1 MTNYGIIGCGMM
13 GHEHL
18 SNIALLDGTNIAAI
32 YEPDREMAASAFKAA
47 PNAIMTTSIEHLLSV
62 SNLDCLVIASPNHC
76 HMAQMQ
82 QIAGVTI
89 FASFGGKTVVY
100 RGRRPICYSSVF

>member
-47 PNAIMTTSIEHLLSV
+47 PNAIMTTSINISCLCPIWIVWLS
-62 SNLDCLVIASPNHC
+62 DPNHC

-82 QIAGVTI
+82 QIASHDLCL
-89 FASFGGKTVVY
+89 FWWKN
-100 RGRRPICYSSVF
+100 RCLPR